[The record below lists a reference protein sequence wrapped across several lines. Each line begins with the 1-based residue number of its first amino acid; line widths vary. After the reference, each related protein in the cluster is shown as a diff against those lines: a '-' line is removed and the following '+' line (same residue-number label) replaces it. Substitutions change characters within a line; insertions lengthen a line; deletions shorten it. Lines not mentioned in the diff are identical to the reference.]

1 LPWLSWAFQ
10 ECLYSKRKRSE
21 MDPYLLKM
29 ALIAVV
35 VLGCI
40 GLVFGIG
47 LAMAAQKF
55 AVKVNPKV
63 EEVVEVLAGAQ

>member
-1 LPWLSWAFQ
+1 
-10 ECLYSKRKRSE
+10 
-21 MDPYLLKM
+21 MDP
-29 ALIAVV
+29 ALVKLALGGLA

-63 EEVVEVLAGAQ
+63 EEVQEVLAGAQ

>member
-1 LPWLSWAFQ
+1 
-10 ECLYSKRKRSE
+10 

-63 EEVVEVLAGAQ
+63 EEVVEVAHGAGISRKVAKLRPLGVIKG